1 MPAKECDNG
10 KWKWGESGECI
21 YDSEQEANDDNAD
34 YYRNII
40 IISGAPCSGKNTFV
54 RNNKK
59 RGDIVWDFDKIHS
72 ALTGE
77 ETHNHIEQVRK
88 YIFSMRDAFY
98 NDLENEKD
106 LRVWIIN
113 SSPIRSVRNELAK
126 RLNASIVYIKRTKE
140 ECLRVAENERPDEW
154 KDYIENYFDRFEDI
168 EENEKIDII
177 EVKEEEQ
184 KNLEPCE
191 ECVSDCDEGVCAL
204 ESANEENKKEQKS
217 INIWD
222 NKFNDIMEKRIIN
235 IETSIETREQEDGKQ
250 TDVVV
255 GYGSI
260 YNSRSNDLGGFY
272 EYIAEGAISEDVINS
287 SDVRAL
293 INHNMDKILARSVN
307 GNGTLK
313 LSTDSKGL
321 RYEFEIPDTTY
332 GRDLKVNMAN
342 GNLNQSSFAFTVA
355 DDDWSNDDEGNNIR
369 TINKIDTLYDISV
382 VTYPAYSQAESDLVV
397 AQRGLSSYKETLKK
411 KEEEKDL
418 VARSL
423 ASLKI
428 ELAKRK

>member
-10 KWKWGESGECI
+10 MWKWGESGECI
-21 YDSEQEANDDNAD
+21 YDSEKEANDANAD
-34 YYRNII
+34 YND
-40 IISGAPCSGKNTFV
+40 T
-54 RNNKK
+54 
-59 RGDIVWDFDKIHS
+59 
-72 ALTGE
+72 E
-77 ETHNHIEQVRK
+77 EV
-88 YIFSMRDAFY
+88 
-98 NDLENEKD
+98 
-106 LRVWIIN
+106 
-113 SSPIRSVRNELAK
+113 
-126 RLNASIVYIKRTKE
+126 
-140 ECLRVAENERPDEW
+140 
-154 KDYIENYFDRFEDI
+154 
-168 EENEKIDII
+168 
-177 EVKEEEQ
+177 EEQ
-184 KNLEPCE
+184 KNIEPCE
-191 ECVSDCDEGVCAL
+191 ECVSDCAEGTCTL
-204 ESANEENKKEQKS
+204 ESASEENKKEQKS

-222 NKFNDIMEKRIIN
+222 NKFNDSMEKRIIN
-235 IETSIETREQEDGKQ
+235 IETSLETREQEDGKQ

-293 INHNMDKILARSVN
+293 INHNGDKILARSVN
-307 GNGTLK
+307 GSGTLK

-355 DDDWSNDDEGNNIR
+355 DDEWSNDDEGNNIR

-382 VTYPAYSQAESDLVV
+382 VTYPAYSQADSDLVV